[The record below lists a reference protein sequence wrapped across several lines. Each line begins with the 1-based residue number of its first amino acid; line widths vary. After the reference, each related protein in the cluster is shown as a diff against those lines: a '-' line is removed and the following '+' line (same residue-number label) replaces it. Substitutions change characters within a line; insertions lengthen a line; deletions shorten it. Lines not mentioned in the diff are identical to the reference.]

1 MWYNSNR
8 KVENKVKYGGVN
20 AMMSTVVDFIKV
32 CVTIMFVATILM
44 LIMTLLVSK
53 FGVAGFLISI
63 VTLIFLIIKIVN
75 KI

>member
-1 MWYNSNR
+1 
-8 KVENKVKYGGVN
+8 
-20 AMMSTVVDFIKV
+20 MMSTVVDFIKV

-53 FGVAGFLISI
+53 FGVAGLLISI